1 MSKKAL
7 FGSLLFLFG
16 SASPLPGRGCHSTAE
31 IFRKVEIPG
40 TTVLQALFRFAA
52 EHGVCLGIELAGEEI
67 LRRRAEV
74 DMEAASALEAVRAV
88 LEAAE
93 YYEAVERDGL
103 ILIRDRRVRGFT
115 LLDYRLEAFEVPRA
129 PLQAVGNALRMSL
142 IRLVR
147 PEVTGFAGHY
157 RPGGVAGIV
166 GPFREKDKTVRELL
180 NLIVTA
186 SQGGVWMARGGEID
200 EGTLPRGPYWEI
212 FPFGSGREPEPAV
225 LLAAAEKLIQ

>member
-1 MSKKAL
+1 MKTQAFLIGLTFLLNSAPPAS
-7 FGSLLFLFG
+7 GAGCRSLQAPMQPIRI
-16 SASPLPGRGCHSTAE
+16 SDP
-31 IFRKVEIPG
+31 
-40 TTVLQALFRFAA
+40 TVLEALFRLAV
-52 EHGVCLGIELAGEEI
+52 EDRICLGIELAGEEI

-129 PLQAVGNALRMSL
+129 PLQAVSNALRMSL

-166 GPFREKDKTVRELL
+166 GPFREKDTTVRELL

-200 EGTLPRGPYWEI
+200 EGTLPREPYWEI
-212 FPFGSGREPEPAV
+212 FQFGSGKQPEPAV
-225 LLAAAEKLIQ
+225 LLAAAEKLIW